1 MTIEHAAVTLGLSV
15 RTVNRHITA
24 GKLQSRLQ
32 DGRRE
37 VLIESAAVGAGS
49 RASDGR
55 NADFTGE
62 IIEEDGSANTRHQTG
77 DFVGGAADS
86 GVDYETVLAL
96 ADNAADKAELA
107 VAAYQTLAKNADE
120 RVRANRR
127 LSAVSWSLV
136 GALAV
141 IAIVSV
147 GWTTHRLTRAAD
159 ESASLQRQVTAA
171 SAMAEEADHECDD
184 LRKALADARDHAAR
198 AEGSLAAYRETS
210 DTSRRTTRQTATTE
224 PTTRPTIVDRIAS
237 ILGN

>member
-1 MTIEHAAVTLGLSV
+1 V

-37 VLIESAAVGAGS
+37 VLIESATAGTPAS
-49 RASDGR
+49 RAADNR
-55 NADFTGE
+55 NSNFTGE
-62 IIEEDGSANTRHQTG
+62 IIEEDGSATTRQQAGGYT
-77 DFVGGAADS
+77 GGASDS

-136 GALAV
+136 AALAM

-147 GWTTHRLTRAAD
+147 GWTSHRLTRAVD
-159 ESASLQRQVTAA
+159 ETASLQRQVTAV
-171 SAMAEEADHECDD
+171 STMAEESDHECND

-198 AEGSLAAYRETS
+198 AEGSLAAYRETA
-210 DTSRRTTRQTATTE
+210 DTTRRTARQTAASTE
-224 PTTRPTIVDRIAS
+224 PTTRPTLVDRLAS